1 MKHKIG
7 SALQNGYALPQKTI
21 RYVLIFPAGVQV
33 YLSNKRRETRDI
45 YPQDCVFKCTL
56 QTIITNKDGK

>member
-21 RYVLIFPAGVQV
+21 RYVLIFPAGIQV
-33 YLSNKRRETRDI
+33 YLSNKRRETGHLSRRL
-45 YPQDCVFKCTL
+45 CV
-56 QTIITNKDGK
+56 QVYITDNNNQ